1 MPLNRAHHRLQQGL
15 RALFAFARPVDLD
28 LAARTLTPEQLAL
41 FRRLRRA
48 EQLHSLNV
56 LRALLDQG
64 DTPPDLAAAA
74 LLHDVGKS
82 RYPLALWQKTAAVL
96 VRAVA
101 PGLFQRLSAGDPRR
115 LLNRPFA
122 VYVHHPAWGAELAAQ
137 VGSSSGTVWLI
148 AQHQQP
154 ADQVCDHDLCQMLKR
169 LQRADDAN

>member
-1 MPLNRAHHRLQQGL
+1 M

-28 LAARTLTPEQLAL
+28 LAARSLSPEQLDL
-41 FRRLRRA
+41 FQRMRRA

-64 DTPPDLAAAA
+64 DTPPDLAVAA

-96 VRAVA
+96 VRALA
-101 PGLFQRLSAGDPRR
+101 PALFHRLSAGDPRR
-115 LLNRPFA
+115 MLNRPFV
-122 VYVHHPAWGAELAAQ
+122 VYVHHPAWSAELAAQ
-137 VGSSSGTVWLI
+137 VGSSPGAVWLI

-154 ADQVCDHDLCQMLKR
+154 ADQACGHDLCHLLKR

>member
-1 MPLNRAHHRLQQGL
+1 MLQRASRRWRQGL

-28 LAARTLTPEQLAL
+28 LAAQHLTAAQLAL
-41 FRRLRRA
+41 FRRMRRA

-64 DTPPDLAAAA
+64 DTPLDLAAAA

-96 VRAVA
+96 VRSFA
-101 PGLFQRLSAGDPRR
+101 PGLFRRLSDGDPRHR
-115 LLNRPFA
+115 VYRPFA
-122 VYVHHPAWGAELAAQ
+122 VYVHHPAWGAELAEQ
-137 VGSSSGTVWLI
+137 VGTPPGAVWLI
-148 AQHQQP
+148 ARHQQP
-154 ADQVCDHDLCQMLKR
+154 ADQVCNHDLCQMLER